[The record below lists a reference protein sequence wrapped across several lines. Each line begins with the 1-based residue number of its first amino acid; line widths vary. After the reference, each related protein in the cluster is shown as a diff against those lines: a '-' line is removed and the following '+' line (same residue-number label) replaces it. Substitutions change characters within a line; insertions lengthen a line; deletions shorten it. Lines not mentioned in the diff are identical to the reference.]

1 MKNTYHQTERI
12 FEKVTAVITAILGN
26 SLTFI
31 VAFFTVVYW
40 FTNKQFYQ
48 QDVHHCIGD
57 IILGITF
64 LSLFVI
70 QKTFNRFAGSLHLKV
85 NELVASHKP
94 ANNAVINVE
103 EKTEHEINELSK
115 EYAELAELA
124 RKIESKL

>member
-1 MKNTYHQTERI
+1 MKNTYRHTERI
-12 FEKVTAVITAILGN
+12 FEKVTTVITTILGN

-31 VAFFTVVYW
+31 VALFTVIFW
-40 FTNKQFYQ
+40 ITNKGFYT
-48 QDVHHCIGD
+48 QDIHHCIGD
-57 IILGITF
+57 MILGITF

-103 EKTEHEINELSK
+103 EKTEHEISELSK
-115 EYAELAELA
+115 EYAEMAELA
-124 RKIESKL
+124 RGAIAKN

>member
-1 MKNTYHQTERI
+1 MKNTYHQIERS
-12 FEKVTAVITAILGN
+12 FEKVTSVITNILG
-26 SLTFI
+26 SSITFI
-31 VAFFTVVYW
+31 IAFFTVVYW
-40 FTNKQFYQ
+40 FANKQFYQ
-48 QDVHHCIGD
+48 QDIHHCIGD

-94 ANNAVINVE
+94 ANNSVINIE
-103 EKTEHEINELSK
+103 DKTEHEIIELSK

-124 RKIESKL
+124 RKIEAKL